1 MPWLL
6 PLSALASLLFLWG
19 SLRLRRRQRL
29 LADMPTS
36 KAAGVFIGLTEMQGT
51 AECEAPRPS
60 YLAGTPCVHYHYRVE
75 EHWSRLVTVT
85 TTDSK
90 GRSRTTTK
98 RESGWTEIAS
108 GGETVDFYVKDDT
121 GLVLVRPE
129 GAKIEPLSLFDETV
143 TRDDPL
149 YYAKARPGAV
159 ANSDHRRRFT
169 EAGLPLHTPLFV
181 VGQARE
187 RADIVAAEIA
197 ADPAAELFL
206 ISARSEEKVQSGY
219 ALWSWLCLVLGLL
232 CGLGGFLGY
241 QSQRAAP
248 SAIWPLAAVGAGYLA
263 VFALGWIWMVY
274 NSLVGLRE
282 RTRQGWSL
290 VDVQL
295 KRRHDLIPG
304 LVAACAGLAAH
315 EASTQAALAA
325 LRAQQQATP
334 PGEAGADFAG
344 LARSLR
350 GVIERHPD
358 LMAQEGFSRLH
369 HELVATEQ
377 RVALARAY
385 YNDIATAYATRL
397 ERVPDR
403 WIARLGR
410 MRPPALLGA
419 TDFERAAVSV
429 HLA

>member
-6 PLSALASLLFLWG
+6 PLSALVSLLFLWG

-51 AECEAPRPS
+51 AECEAPRRS
-60 YLAGTPCVHYHYRVE
+60 FLAGTPCVHYHYRVE

-90 GRSRTTTK
+90 GRTRTTTK
-98 RESGWTEIAS
+98 RESGWTEVAS

-121 GLVLVRPE
+121 GVVLVRPE
-129 GAKIEPLSLFDETV
+129 GAKIEPLDLFDETV
-143 TRDDPL
+143 SRGDPL
-149 YYAKARPGAV
+149 YYAKGPAGAV
-159 ANSDHRRRFT
+159 ANSEHRRRFT
-169 EAGLPLHTPLFV
+169 EVGLPLHTPLFV

-187 RADIVAAEIA
+187 RADVVAAEIA

-219 ALWSWLCLVLGLL
+219 AVWSWLCLVLGLL
-232 CGLGGFLGY
+232 VVLGGFLGY
-241 QSQRAAP
+241 QTHRAAP
-248 SAIWPLAAVGAGYLA
+248 PVIWPFAAVGAGYLA
-263 VFALGWIWMVY
+263 VFALGWVWMVY

-290 VDVQL
+290 VDIQL

-315 EASTQAALAA
+315 EAETQTALAA

-358 LMAQEGFSRLH
+358 LMAQAAFARLH
-369 HELVATEQ
+369 QELVATEQ
-377 RVALARAY
+377 RIALARAY

-397 ERVPDR
+397 ERIPDR
-403 WIARLGR
+403 WVARLGR
-410 MRPPALLGA
+410 MRPAALLGA
-419 TDFERAAVSV
+419 ADFERAPVSV
-429 HLA
+429 RFA

>member
-6 PLSALASLLFLWG
+6 PLSALVSLLFLWG

-51 AECEAPRPS
+51 AECEAPRRS
-60 YLAGTPCVHYHYRVE
+60 FLAGTPCVHYHYRVE

-121 GLVLVRPE
+121 GIVLVRPE
-129 GAKIEPLSLFDETV
+129 GAKIEPLDLFDETV
-143 TRDDPL
+143 SRGDPL
-149 YYAKARPGAV
+149 YYAKGPAGAV

-169 EAGLPLHTPLFV
+169 ETGLPLHTPLFV

-187 RADIVAAEIA
+187 RADLVAAEIA
-197 ADPAAELFL
+197 SDPEAELFL

-232 CGLGGFLGY
+232 CVLGGLIAY
-241 QSQRAAP
+241 QNQQGTP
-248 SAIWPLAAVGAGYLA
+248 SAIGPLVAMSTGYLA
-263 VFALGWIWMVY
+263 AFALGWVWMVY

-304 LVAACAGLAAH
+304 LVAACTGLAAH
-315 EASTQAALAA
+315 EAATQAALAA

-358 LMAQEGFSRLH
+358 LMAQASFARLH
-369 HELVATEQ
+369 EELVATEQ

-397 ERVPDR
+397 ECVPDR
-403 WIARLGR
+403 WVARIGR
-410 MRPPALLGA
+410 MRPAALLA
-419 TDFERAAVSV
+419 AADFERATVNV

>member
-1 MPWLL
+1 MLWLTL
-6 PLSALASLLFLWG
+6 LGALASLLLLWN

-51 AECEAPRPS
+51 AECATPRQS
-60 YLAGTPCVHYHYRVE
+60 FLARTPCVHYHYRVE
-75 EHWSRLVTVT
+75 EHWSRLVTET

-90 GRSRTTTK
+90 GRTQTRTR

-121 GLVLVRPE
+121 GIVLVRPE
-129 GAKIEPLSLFDETV
+129 GAKIEPLTLFDETV
-143 TRDDPL
+143 SRGDPL
-149 YYAKARPGAV
+149 YYAKAPPGAV
-159 ANSDHRRRFT
+159 AHSDHRRRFT
-169 EAGLPLHTPLFV
+169 EVGLPLHTPLFV

-187 RADIVAAEIA
+187 RADVVAAEIA
-197 ADPAAELFL
+197 ADPEAELFL

-219 ALWSWLCLVLGLL
+219 AGWSWLCLVLGLL
-232 CGLGGFLGY
+232 AVLGGFLGY
-241 QSQRAAP
+241 QTHRAAP
-248 SAIWPLAAVGAGYLA
+248 FGIWPFIAVGAGYLT
-263 VFALGWIWMVY
+263 VFALGWVWMVY

-295 KRRHDLIPG
+295 KRRHDLTPG

-315 EASTQAALAA
+315 EAGTQTALAA

-358 LMAQEGFSRLH
+358 LMAQAGFARLH
-369 HELVATEQ
+369 QELVATEQ
-377 RVALARAY
+377 RIALARAY

-397 ERVPDR
+397 ERIPDR
-403 WIARLGR
+403 WVARLGR
-410 MRPPALLGA
+410 MHPPALLGA
-419 TDFERAAVSV
+419 ADFERATVSV
-429 HLA
+429 HFA

>member
-6 PLSALASLLFLWG
+6 PLSALVSLLFLCG

-51 AECEAPRPS
+51 AECEAPRAS
-60 YLAGTPCVHYHYRVE
+60 FLAGTPCVHYHYRVE

-90 GRSRTTTK
+90 GRTRTTTK
-98 RESGWTEIAS
+98 RESGWTEIDS

-121 GLVLVRPE
+121 GVLLVRPE
-129 GAKIEPLSLFDETV
+129 GAKIEPLDLFDETV
-143 TRDDPL
+143 SRGDPL
-149 YYAKARPGAV
+149 YYAKGPAGAV
-159 ANSDHRRRFT
+159 ANSEHRRRFT
-169 EAGLPLHTPLFV
+169 EVGLPLHTPLFV

-187 RADIVAAEIA
+187 RADVVAAEIA
-197 ADPAAELFL
+197 ANPEAELFL

-232 CGLGGFLGY
+232 CVLGGLLAY
-241 QSQRAAP
+241 QSHRAVLV
-248 SAIWPLAAVGAGYLA
+248 SVWPFVAAGAGYLA
-263 VFALGWIWMVY
+263 VFALGWVWMVY

-290 VDVQL
+290 VEVQL

-315 EASTQAALAA
+315 ETTTQAALAA

-334 PGEAGADFAG
+334 PGEAGADYAG
-344 LARSLR
+344 LARTLNV
-350 GVIERHPD
+350 VIERHPD
-358 LMAQEGFSRLH
+358 LRAHASFARLH
-369 HELVATEQ
+369 QELVATEQ

-397 ERVPDR
+397 ECIPDR
-403 WIARLGR
+403 WVARLGR
-410 MRPPALLGA
+410 MRPAPLLGA
-419 TDFERAAVSV
+419 ADFERAPVSV
-429 HLA
+429 RFA

>member
-6 PLSALASLLFLWG
+6 PLSAVVGLLFLWG

-36 KAAGVFIGLTEMQGT
+36 KAAGVFIGLTELQGT
-51 AECEAPRPS
+51 AECEVPRTS
-60 YLAGTPCVHYHYRVE
+60 FLAGASCVHYHYRVE
-75 EHWSRLVTVT
+75 EHWSRLVTET

-90 GRSRTTTK
+90 GRTQTRTR

-121 GLVLVRPE
+121 GIVLVRPD

-143 TRDDPL
+143 SRGDPL
-149 YYAKARPGAV
+149 YYAKAPAGAV

-169 EAGLPLHTPLFV
+169 EVGLPLHTPLFV

-187 RADIVAAEIA
+187 RADVVAAEIA

-232 CGLGGFLGY
+232 CVGGGLLAY

-248 SAIWPLAAVGAGYLA
+248 SALWPVAVVGAGYLA
-263 VFALGWIWMVY
+263 VFALGWVWMVY

-290 VDVQL
+290 IDVQL

-304 LVAACAGLAAH
+304 LVAACAGLADH
-315 EASTQAALAA
+315 ETGTQAALAA
-325 LRAQQQATP
+325 LRTQQQATP

-344 LARSLR
+344 LARTL
-350 GVIERHPD
+350 GVVIERYPE
-358 LMAQEGFSRLH
+358 LMAQAGFARLH
-369 HELVATEQ
+369 QELVATEQ

-397 ERVPDR
+397 EHVPDR
-403 WIARLGR
+403 WVARLGR
-410 MRPPALLGA
+410 MRPPPLLGA
-419 TDFERAAVSV
+419 ADFERAAVNV

>member
-6 PLSALASLLFLWG
+6 PLSALVSLLFLWG

-36 KAAGVFIGLTEMQGT
+36 KAAGVFIGLTEMVGT
-51 AECEAPRPS
+51 AECEAPRAS
-60 YLAGTPCVHYHYRVE
+60 FLADTPCVHYYYRVE

-90 GRSRTTTK
+90 GRTHTTTK
-98 RESGWTEIAS
+98 RESGWTEIDS

-121 GLVLVRPE
+121 GVVLVRPE
-129 GAKIEPLSLFDETV
+129 GAKIEPLNLFDETV
-143 TRDDPL
+143 SRGDPL
-149 YYAKARPGAV
+149 YYAKGPTGAV
-159 ANSDHRRRFT
+159 ANSEHRRRFT
-169 EAGLPLHTPLFV
+169 EVGLPLHTPLFV

-187 RADIVAAEIA
+187 RADVVAAEIA
-197 ADPAAELFL
+197 ADPEAELFL

-232 CGLGGFLGY
+232 CVLGGLLTYQNQLGT
-241 QSQRAAP
+241 P
-248 SAIWPLAAVGAGYLA
+248 SAVWPLVAVGTGYLA
-263 VFALGWIWMVY
+263 VFVLGWVWMVY

-290 VDVQL
+290 IDVQL

-315 EASTQAALAA
+315 EAATQAALAA
-325 LRAQQQATP
+325 LRAQQLATP
-334 PGEAGADFAG
+334 PGEAGADYAG
-344 LARSLR
+344 LTRTLNV
-350 GVIERHPD
+350 VIERHPD
-358 LMAQEGFSRLH
+358 LMAHASFAQLH
-369 HELVATEQ
+369 RELVATEQ

-397 ERVPDR
+397 EHVPDR
-403 WIARLGR
+403 WVARLGH

-419 TDFERAAVSV
+419 ADFERAAVSV
-429 HLA
+429 KLA